1 MAESGSTFTI
11 TLHVYEEADGFVSHC
26 PEFDIWSQGD
36 TEEEALA
43 MLTEAVDLHI
53 EEAQEL
59 GYLAELIQEAREAS
73 QRRLLKTERRE
84 LRVA

>member
-1 MAESGSTFTI
+1 MAKNGGTFTI
-11 TLHVYEEADGFVSHC
+11 TLHVYEEVGGFVSHC

-36 TEEEALA
+36 SEQEAFE
-43 MLTEAVDLHI
+43 MLGETVDLHI

-59 GYLAELIQEAREAS
+59 GYLEDLFYEAWEAS
-73 QRRLLKTERRE
+73 QRRLLKTEKRE